1 MIVKAK
7 KTEFKVGL
15 YVIII
20 TSIVI
25 FCVVYIGIKKDL
37 FSEKI
42 YYYVISTTGE
52 NVERGI
58 PVRLSGFKIGQVNDV
73 NLDKIDYVKIE
84 IKILEEYMPW
94 FKQDSKIILV
104 QGGFIG
110 QTYLKLIPGSDESP
124 VLSPGAIVKLDK
136 VGGLDEIIAEAKPVL
151 DDLKVI
157 VANVKIITEQL
168 VDEGGPVQNIIT
180 NLEQMSNDL
189 RSEKGLVGY
198 LTKDPRPVQKIDSLL
213 THGSDLVSNAT
224 LRMEDLEP
232 MQKELTALITEV
244 REFVSGVQDLRTDID
259 PAVSNVVEITN
270 EIKKASKDLV
280 RLRNQGEY
288 TIRLGNELLQR
299 IKQIWPIS
307 RAGDSAPPPD
317 LPAP

>member
-1 MIVKAK
+1 MIAKAK
-7 KTEFKVGL
+7 RTEFKVGL

-73 NLDKIDYVKIE
+73 NLDRIDYVRIE
-84 IKILEEYMPW
+84 IKVLEEYMPW

-124 VLSPGAIVKLDK
+124 VLSPGAIVKLDR

-151 DDLKVI
+151 DDLKII

-180 NLEQMSNDL
+180 NLEQMSHDL

-213 THGSDLVSNAT
+213 THSTDLVSNAT
-224 LRMEDLEP
+224 LRMEDFEP
-232 MQKELTALITEV
+232 MQKELTALVSEV
-244 REFVSGVQDLRTDID
+244 REFVSGIQTLRTDID
-259 PAVSNVVEITN
+259 PAVSNVVEITD

-299 IKQIWPIS
+299 LKETWPLS
-307 RAGDSAPPPD
+307 RAEDTVPPLD

>member
-1 MIVKAK
+1 MIAKAK
-7 KTEFKVGL
+7 RTEFKVGL

-73 NLDKIDYVKIE
+73 NLDRIDYVRIE
-84 IKILEEYMPW
+84 IKVLEEYMPW

-157 VANVKIITEQL
+157 VANVKVITEQL

-180 NLEQMSNDL
+180 NLEQMSHDL

-213 THGSDLVSNAT
+213 THSTDLVSNAS

-232 MQKELTALITEV
+232 MQRELTALVSEV
-244 REFVSGVQDLRTDID
+244 REFVSGIQTLRTDID
-259 PAVSNVVEITN
+259 PAVSNVVEITD

-299 IKQIWPIS
+299 LKQTWPLS
-307 RAGDSAPPPD
+307 RAEDDAPPPD

>member
-1 MIVKAK
+1 MIAKAK
-7 KTEFKVGL
+7 RTEFKVGL

-73 NLDKIDYVKIE
+73 NLDRIDYVRIE
-84 IKILEEYMPW
+84 IKVLEEYMPW

-136 VGGLDEIIAEAKPVL
+136 VGGLDEIIAVGSHG
-151 DDLKVI
+151 DFGRWD
-157 VANVKIITEQL
+157 
-168 VDEGGPVQNIIT
+168 
-180 NLEQMSNDL
+180 
-189 RSEKGLVGY
+189 RS
-198 LTKDPRPVQKIDSLL
+198 
-213 THGSDLVSNAT
+213 
-224 LRMEDLEP
+224 
-232 MQKELTALITEV
+232 
-244 REFVSGVQDLRTDID
+244 
-259 PAVSNVVEITN
+259 
-270 EIKKASKDLV
+270 
-280 RLRNQGEY
+280 
-288 TIRLGNELLQR
+288 
-299 IKQIWPIS
+299 
-307 RAGDSAPPPD
+307 
-317 LPAP
+317 